1 MYYTRIT
8 LNDYHGEK
16 IIMIKEIENF
26 IGYYIED
33 NGTVWCDLGKGS
45 KNKNKRK
52 EMYKLKPRRLPTGYL
67 RVYMR
72 RDSDNKRVDMY
83 IHRLVAIAFINN
95 PKNKKFVN
103 HIDANKENNNVENLE
118 WCTLKENNQHSM
130 NLRRLC
136 RDKENG
142 RFYSGL
148 I

>member
-1 MYYTRIT
+1 MYHTRIT

-26 IGYYIED
+26 TGYYIED
-33 NGTVWCDLGKGS
+33 NGTVWCNLGKGS
-45 KNKNKRK
+45 KNKRK

-95 PKNKKFVN
+95 PNNKKFVN

-130 NLRRLC
+130 SLGRLC
-136 RDKENG
+136 RDKENS